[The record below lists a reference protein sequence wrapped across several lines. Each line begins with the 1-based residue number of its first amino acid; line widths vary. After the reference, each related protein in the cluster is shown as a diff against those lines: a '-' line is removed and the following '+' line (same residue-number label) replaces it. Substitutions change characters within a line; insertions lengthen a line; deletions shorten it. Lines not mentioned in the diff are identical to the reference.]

1 MSGIWKGRA
10 GDGGLSGLRSCR
22 SRGVEEGNWLAWQG
36 SHGGGTSEEE
46 REHVGSWWP
55 ESPQPQLSRGCPLHQ
70 GLEIIEQL
78 QKEPCSL
85 PASKLTHKGEVEIL
99 RDTDQT
105 LTLEDLVVSG
115 SLTWWL
121 PGRACAH
128 GPQPSPPQLCG
139 RGQVT

>member
-10 GDGGLSGLRSCR
+10 GDGGLSGLGSCR
-22 SRGVEEGNWLAWQG
+22 SGGVEEGNRLARQG
-36 SHGGGTSEEE
+36 SHGGGASEEE
-46 REHVGSWWP
+46 REHMGSWWP

-121 PGRACAH
+121 PGRACTH
-128 GPQPSPPQLCG
+128 RPQPSPPQLCG